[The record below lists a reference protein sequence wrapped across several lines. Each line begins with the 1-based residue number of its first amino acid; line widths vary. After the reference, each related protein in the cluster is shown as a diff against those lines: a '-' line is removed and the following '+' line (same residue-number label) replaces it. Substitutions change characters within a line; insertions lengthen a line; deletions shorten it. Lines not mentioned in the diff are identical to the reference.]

1 MSGGLTIIVSGPG
14 RSTAKFTLK
23 DRELTIGRAGSNDI
37 VLPDI
42 GVSRRHARLVPNDGA
57 YLIIDIVSTNGTYLN
72 GRRLMG
78 PAGIGPSDLVNIGAF
93 TLEIA
98 GDGAVRSLDR
108 QLQPFV
114 ARDATEA
121 ALLHA
126 IGEGDE
132 PSRQVYG
139 DWLEEH
145 GHMREAEFIRLQ
157 QTLVAMV
164 PEAPGFES
172 SSQRLR
178 ALAAALDFRW
188 RVRVARPAI
197 EQCEDAPAFDFRCPK
212 DWGSLAPTGRDDIRH
227 CSACKKQVYYCG
239 SVPEARRVA
248 SSGACVALDVRA
260 VRWKGDVKPPYDVA
274 HCPSCRADVGRPPNL
289 ECPSCGASLYRGTTV
304 VGMLA

>member
-14 RSTAKFTLK
+14 HSTAKFTLK
-23 DRELTIGRAGSNDI
+23 DRELTIGRAFTNDI
-37 VLPDI
+37 VLSDI
-42 GVSRRHARLVPNDGA
+42 GVSRRHARLVSNDGA

-78 PAGIGPSDLVNIGAF
+78 PASIAPSDLVNIGAF
-93 TLEIA
+93 TLEFA
-98 GDGAVRSLDR
+98 GDGAVRTEDR
-108 QLQPFV
+108 QVQPFV
-114 ARDATEA
+114 PRDATEA

-126 IGEGDE
+126 IGGGDDA
-132 PSRQVYG
+132 SRQVYG

-145 GHMREAEFIRLQ
+145 GHMREAEFVRLQ
-157 QTLVAMV
+157 QTMVAMA

-212 DWGSLAPTGRDDIRH
+212 DWGSLAPTDREDVRH
-227 CSACKKQVYYCG
+227 CSACKKHVFYCS
-239 SVPEARRVA
+239 SVPEARSHA
-248 SSGACVALDVRA
+248 SLGECVALDLRA
-260 VRWKGDVKPPYDVA
+260 LRWKGDVKPPYGVA
-274 HCPSCRADVGRPPNL
+274 YCPSCRADVGRPPNL
-289 ECPSCGASLYRGTTV
+289 ECPRCGASLYRTTTV
-304 VGMLA
+304 GMMAR